1 MIEYFLAPIAVLWV
15 GGLLTYR
22 IVWTPT
28 ADDRLA
34 IAMVHL
40 LIAVFVFM
48 GLQVTNAEAIASQL
62 GASH

>member
-1 MIEYFLAPIAVLWV
+1 MIEYFFAPIAGFWV
-15 GGLLTYR
+15 SCLLTYR
-22 IVWTPT
+22 IVWVPS

-48 GLQVTNAEAIASQL
+48 GLQFTGAEGIVSQL
-62 GASH
+62 GASN